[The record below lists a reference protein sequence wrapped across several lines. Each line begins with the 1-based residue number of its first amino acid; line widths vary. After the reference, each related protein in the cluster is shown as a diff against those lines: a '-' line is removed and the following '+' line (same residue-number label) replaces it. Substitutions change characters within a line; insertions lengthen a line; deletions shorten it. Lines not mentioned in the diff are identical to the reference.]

1 MVFVIVVL
9 ADEHYRVTLDVT
21 SNGTIIHPLRFLF
34 LDKIQLTKV
43 LSKAE
48 PLLPI
53 LIKDSKC
60 ILCPRAL
67 GAQSYQCLHILDAGA
82 LATSYDLVGSFHPI
96 RLVIR
101 LRCILDAHP
110 DWVSRTGIGL
120 INLIPPC
127 ELIENL

>member
-53 LIKDSKC
+53 LIKDSNR
-60 ILCPRAL
+60 IMCPRAL
-67 GAQSYQCLHILDAGA
+67 WAQADQFLHHLSAGS
-82 LATSYDLVGSFHPI
+82 LAI
-96 RLVIR
+96 
-101 LRCILDAHP
+101 A
-110 DWVSRTGIGL
+110 
-120 INLIPPC
+120 
-127 ELIENL
+127 